1 MNIRHILGDLIG
13 AVSIFGILYV
23 GLVLA
28 AAGGAS

>member
-13 AVSIFGILYV
+13 VLSIFGALYV

-28 AAGGAS
+28 AAGGAA

>member
-28 AAGGAS
+28 AAGGAA